1 MMIIGVD
8 TGGTFTDFVFKEGD
22 RWGVYKSLSTPSNPA
37 RAVLEGLRH
46 IAGGKVKRVIHGS
59 TVATNAILEGK
70 DHLRLCCEDQGGA
83 RAGDSIRLRWMARA
97 AAAPNSNTQRRRES
111 PA

>member
-37 RAVLEGLRH
+37 GAVLEGLRH
-46 IAGGKVKRVIHGS
+46 IAGG
-59 TVATNAILEGK
+59 EGK
-70 DHLRLCCEDQGGA
+70 TGYPRIYCCHQCHSGGKGPSQAVLRG
-83 RAGDSIRLRWMARA
+83 S
-97 AAAPNSNTQRRRES
+97 RRGKGR
-111 PA
+111 